1 MAATPTNSL
10 INLSIPATA
19 PDGFTEP
26 QVKAAVELFLN
37 GFNNFLR
44 EFERYTGA
52 TQKDVTLWP
61 NLLPSDTLIRNQAG
75 RLYAI
80 ASEAISVG
88 DFVNLHNVAGVL
100 NVRKANGAA
109 GLVKPA
115 NGYCSTTGG
124 VALGASG
131 EFILSQGIL
140 TITGILPGQNIYL
153 STTPGL
159 ASVTPLTGAGQL
171 EQYIGVG
178 VANNL
183 ASIDISCGQYV
194 QH

>member
-115 NGYCSTTGG
+115 NGYCSTAGG
-124 VALGASG
+124 VAIGAFG